1 MCIKINLKQT
11 VLARLFFFVIY
22 NDKIPFMHFSWDEEL
37 LMLLTLRVSFHSR
50 LRRFLWEIH
59 ICSVTFRGL
68 VLKCNIGTD
77 GEVRRL

>member
-22 NDKIPFMHFSWDEEL
+22 DGEIPFMHLSWTVEG
-37 LMLLTLRVSFHSR
+37 LMLLTLRVTFHSS
-50 LRRFLWEIH
+50 LRGFLWEIRTRSITFCWRH
-59 ICSVTFRGL
+59 VTSVSSH
-68 VLKCNIGTD
+68 